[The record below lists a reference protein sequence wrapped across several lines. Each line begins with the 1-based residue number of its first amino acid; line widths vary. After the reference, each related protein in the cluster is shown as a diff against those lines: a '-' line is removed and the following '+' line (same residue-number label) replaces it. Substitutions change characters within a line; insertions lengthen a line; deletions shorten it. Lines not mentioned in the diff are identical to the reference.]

1 MPRSWVQF
9 PGNAWNEGMKYVFN
23 ANSCFEWKRLPK
35 ACINLQQKYFLV
47 VKSYAFDCKLL
58 CLVIMTVSHQP
69 RDRFCIRQ
77 CETYFAV
84 NKDIPHRKDHPA
96 GMGHSV
102 PLVSHWSPS
111 RWRSLR
117 FHFLIWNET
126 HTATKFTVNFNLLT
140 SPGCKLVISEKK
152 YIF

>member
-1 MPRSWVQF
+1 MHEMK
-9 PGNAWNEGMKYVFN
+9 AWSMSLMQIVALSESDSQKHKYKFATKV
-23 ANSCFEWKRLPK
+23 L
-35 ACINLQQKYFLV
+35 LV

-84 NKDIPHRKDHPA
+84 NNEDIPHRTDHPA

-126 HTATKFTVNFNLLT
+126 HTATKFMVNFNLLT
-140 SPGCKLVISEKK
+140 SPGCKLDISKK
-152 YIF
+152 KKSN